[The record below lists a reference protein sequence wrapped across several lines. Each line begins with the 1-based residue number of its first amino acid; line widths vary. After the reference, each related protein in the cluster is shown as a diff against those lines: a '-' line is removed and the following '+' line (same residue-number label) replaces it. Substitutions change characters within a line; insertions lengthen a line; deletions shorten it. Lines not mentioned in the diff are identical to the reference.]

1 MKNYI
6 QRGEV
11 LDFTIPSATTITAGQ
26 IVTVGAIAGV
36 AVTGGD
42 TGDVIAVQLQGVF
55 KLPKASEAINV
66 GAKVYVNAAGE
77 ITTAADDGDT
87 PTPAAHVAVGYAF
100 ETVAS
105 NATAVAVKL
114 SN

>member
-6 QRGEV
+6 QKGEV
-11 LDFTIPSATTITAGQ
+11 INFVIPAETDVTSGQ
-26 IVTVGAIAGV
+26 IVTIGTVAGV

-42 TGDVIAVQLQGVF
+42 AGDTIAVQLDGVF
-55 KLPKASEAINV
+55 KLPKASGVINQ
-66 GAKVYVNAAGE
+66 GAKVYVSATGE
-77 ITTAADDGDT
+77 ITTAADNGAE
-87 PTPAAHVAVGYAF
+87 PTPVAHVAVGYAF

-105 NATAVAVKL
+105 NAPAVAVKL